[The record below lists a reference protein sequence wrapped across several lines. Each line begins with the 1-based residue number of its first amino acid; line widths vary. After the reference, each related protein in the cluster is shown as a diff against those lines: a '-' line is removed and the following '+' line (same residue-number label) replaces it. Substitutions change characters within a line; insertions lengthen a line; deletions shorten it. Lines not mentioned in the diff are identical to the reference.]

1 MRTIMTLVVISTIV
15 FSLSAQVPVKKDLM
29 QMLEKIPPPPSTVKD
44 SYTKISINKGSGK
57 VECSAEILFKSI
69 EQDINGVIKEF
80 EAQPKPDVSS
90 VVPGISSED
99 AQKMN
104 SPEMKKKMKKM
115 SKEEK
120 MKMAMEMMN
129 SMSAGTPAAEADP
142 PLVREAMDEWQKIY
156 NGIQDEFQRSVSE
169 QQEEVKAVEEYNKLH
184 SEVDSWEAAEI
195 AKLPQISTGEMS
207 AADPIKVKAVKL
219 KSADKHIAAAN
230 KRLEQIR
237 AQWRQSADQA
247 KAKYKAF
254 YKKLMAA
261 NYAADSKNF
270 STKKILADAQISILK
285 IIQHQTDLSR
295 KAWEESAS
303 WQARRV
309 NIENQIE

>member
-1 MRTIMTLVVISTIV
+1 MRTIITLVIISNIV

-44 SYTKISINKGSGK
+44 SYTKISVNNGSGE
-57 VECSAEILFKSI
+57 VECSADKLFKSI
-69 EQDINGVIKEF
+69 DQDINGVIEEF
-80 EAQPKPDVSS
+80 EAQPKPDASS
-90 VVPGISSED
+90 MVPGLSSEN

-129 SMSAGTPAAEADP
+129 SMSAGAPAAEADP

-169 QQEEVKAVEEYNKLH
+169 QQEELKAVEDYKNSQSKL
-184 SEVDSWEAAEI
+184 DSLESAEI
-195 AKLPQISTGEMS
+195 SKLPRISSGEMS
-207 AADPIKVKAVKL
+207 APDPAKVKTVKL
-219 KSADKHIAAAN
+219 KFADKHIAAAN

-237 AQWRQSADQA
+237 VQWQQSTDQA
-247 KAKYKAF
+247 RAKYKAF
-254 YKKLMAA
+254 YKKLIAA

-270 STKKILADAQISILK
+270 STKKVLADAQISILK
-285 IIQHQTDLSR
+285 IVQHQTGQSR

-303 WQARRV
+303 WQTRRV
-309 NIENQIE
+309 NIENQ